1 MSHVDPDRGMFDHG
15 PAGRARRR
23 RLPGIRFVIGI
34 TVAVVAFAALVAF
47 AMYWLMPAA

>member
-1 MSHVDPDRGMFDHG
+1 M
-15 PAGRARRR
+15 GRVEDNVPPPP

-47 AMYWLMPAA
+47 AMYWLAPIQ